1 MLKFF
6 KVFVICVLFV
16 VLFTGFAEAGVLEKA
31 RSSLT
36 SEVLALFA
44 SCIIA
49 LLCGVFGIMF
59 KKVTRTFKE
68 AGEFMTTLGEALE
81 DHRLSREELGSI
93 IKEGREIFEV
103 WK

>member
-6 KVFVICVLFV
+6 KIFAVIVLFAV
-16 VLFTGFAEAGVLEKA
+16 FFTGFAEAGVLEKA
-31 RSSLT
+31 KSWLT
-36 SEVLALFA
+36 GEVLALFA

-49 LLCGVFGIMF
+49 LLCGAFGIMF

-81 DHRLSREELGSI
+81 DHRVSREELASI

>member
-6 KVFVICVLFV
+6 TVFVICILFFV
-16 VLFTGFAEAGVLEKA
+16 IFAGFAEASVLEKA

-49 LLCGVFGIMF
+49 LLCGAFGIMF
-59 KKVTRTFKE
+59 KKVIRTFKE
-68 AGEFMTTLGEALE
+68 IGDFMTTLGEALE
-81 DHRLSREELGSI
+81 DHRLSREEFASI
-93 IKEGREIFEV
+93 IKEGRDIFEV